1 MALVF
6 SGGLKPALETLDE
19 LTFWWSFSLM
29 VRRRLSNN
37 LSRRDLACTFHHL
50 SIVELKAQH
59 LADLAMRPGEK
70 CEPVASSLLVRG
82 SPTTGCGSVPG
93 VTFLSDRFHVVGGRA
108 GPRHDGS
115 LKELEILNS

>member
-19 LTFWWSFSLM
+19 LTFLWSFSLM

-50 SIVELKAQH
+50 SIVERIARH
-59 LADLAMRPGEK
+59 LAGLEMRPGEK
-70 CEPVASSLLVRG
+70 RERVAFSLLVRG

-93 VTFLSDRFHVVGGRA
+93 VTILGDRFHARRRPGQA
-108 GPRHDGS
+108 
-115 LKELEILNS
+115 ET